1 MLRGFWKGV
10 ALGTLAV
17 VALALWSSGETRG
30 EAGRGGPLRRR

>member
-17 VALALWSSGETRG
+17 VALALWSSGDGRSD
-30 EAGRGGPLRRR
+30 AGRGRPLRRW